1 MTKRTSVWQR
11 ATPERCYGTHASG
24 VNPQNSCRH
33 PRPFQSAAMYEK
45 IQLILVGV
53 FAFVY
58 GFSALARRFPD
69 VAWLQRLRYDPP
81 RLSDAQRAKMRRRAN
96 IHAGVELIL
105 LGLVIPLCYVALT
118 MMLFS
123 DVTRTAMTIVF
134 AGSALCI
141 GLGLTAIWKSL
152 RE

>member
-1 MTKRTSVWQR
+1 
-11 ATPERCYGTHASG
+11 
-24 VNPQNSCRH
+24 
-33 PRPFQSAAMYEK
+33 MYEK
-45 IQLILVGV
+45 IQLVLVGV
-53 FAFVY
+53 FVFVY

-81 RLSDAQRAKMRRRAN
+81 RLSDAQRAKIRRRAN

-105 LGLVIPLCYVALT
+105 LGIVLPMGYVALT

-123 DVTRTAMTIVF
+123 DVTRIAMTVVF